1 MSSIEKNKD
10 LVRRLHELWST
21 GEVARIPEIFHPDF
35 SGHWPRSSRKPER
48 RGLAEV
54 QSGLLSTRS
63 AFPDWHE
70 TVVDMVAEGDRVAT
84 RYISTGTHRGEFWGI
99 GPTGIKVTVH
109 EMSIYRIAE
118 DRVIEQWCCIDE
130 LDRLIQLGAVER
142 RSQS

>member
-1 MSSIEKNKD
+1 MSSVEKNKE
-10 LVRRLHELWST
+10 LVRRLHELWNS
-21 GEVARIPEIFHPDF
+21 GEEAQIPEVFHPDF

-54 QSGLLSTRS
+54 RAGLLNTRS

-70 TVVDMVAEGDRVAT
+70 TIVDMVAEGDRVAT

-99 GPTGIKVTVH
+99 APTGIKVTVH

-118 DRVIEQWCCIDE
+118 NRVIEQWCCIDE